1 MAQKRTITTIREQVY
16 RILRDD
22 ICQGV
27 YAPGTRLQEVE
38 LAENLNVSRSPVREA
53 LRQLAA
59 DGLLLEIPNKGVYIK
74 EFTVKDIEEIYDL
87 RVMLES
93 YGILHSD
100 GHITSMRRERLLGL
114 LTEMENYLEKG
125 DLRSYTSVDERLH
138 NHIVHLG
145 DNSLINDPRLL
156 EAAKRLGYRI
166 KYVLHPIVSVQAKDF
181 TPNDV
186 VDIIPSI
193 GDMSYEDLFC
203 ESALMV
209 TDYSGVQFDFAY
221 MRKPVLYFH
230 SDEIPA
236 HYEEGT
242 FYYDTMAF
250 GEIARTSEELTD
262 LLIEYMEHDC
272 AMKEKYRLR
281 ADDFLA
287 SLQLRI
293 R

>member
-1 MAQKRTITTIREQVY
+1 MAQKRTITTIRAQVY

-145 DNSLINDPRLL
+145 DNSLINDTYDRV
-156 EAAKRLGYRI
+156 RSMNQQFRI
-166 KYVLHPIVSVQAKDF
+166 LSLMDQQRFRESLDEHREIVHALV
-181 TPNDV
+181 T
-186 VDIIPSI
+186 
-193 GDMSYEDLFC
+193 GDL
-203 ESALMV
+203 
-209 TDYSGVQFDFAY
+209 
-221 MRKPVLYFH
+221 KH
-230 SDEIPA
+230 
-236 HYEEGT
+236 
-242 FYYDTMAF
+242 
-250 GEIARTSEELTD
+250 
-262 LLIEYMEHDC
+262 
-272 AMKEKYRLR
+272 
-281 ADDFLA
+281 ADDVNRHHLELA
-287 SLQLRI
+287 RI
-293 R
+293 AILKRMKGEGKE

>member
-145 DNSLINDPRLL
+145 DNSLINDTYDRVRSMNQQFRILSLMDEQRFRESMEEHREIVHALVTGDLAKADEVNHHHLELARQAILRL
-156 EAAKRLGYRI
+156 
-166 KYVLHPIVSVQAKDF
+166 
-181 TPNDV
+181 
-186 VDIIPSI
+186 
-193 GDMSYEDLFC
+193 
-203 ESALMV
+203 
-209 TDYSGVQFDFAY
+209 
-221 MRKPVLYFH
+221 MRA
-230 SDEIPA
+230 E
-236 HYEEGT
+236 T
-242 FYYDTMAF
+242 N
-250 GEIARTSEELTD
+250 
-262 LLIEYMEHDC
+262 
-272 AMKEKYRLR
+272 EK
-281 ADDFLA
+281 
-287 SLQLRI
+287 
-293 R
+293 

>member
-145 DNSLINDPRLL
+145 DNSLINDTYDRVRSMNQQFRILSLMDEQRFRESMEEHREIVHALVTGDLAKADEVNHHHL
-156 EAAKRLGYRI
+156 ELARQAILKRRKAAE
-166 KYVLHPIVSVQAKDF
+166 
-181 TPNDV
+181 T
-186 VDIIPSI
+186 
-193 GDMSYEDLFC
+193 
-203 ESALMV
+203 
-209 TDYSGVQFDFAY
+209 
-221 MRKPVLYFH
+221 
-230 SDEIPA
+230 
-236 HYEEGT
+236 EE
-242 FYYDTMAF
+242 
-250 GEIARTSEELTD
+250 
-262 LLIEYMEHDC
+262 
-272 AMKEKYRLR
+272 
-281 ADDFLA
+281 
-287 SLQLRI
+287 
-293 R
+293 

>member
-145 DNSLINDPRLL
+145 DNSLINDTYDRVRSMNQQFRILSLMDEQRFRESMEEHREIVHALVTGDLAKADEVNHHHL
-156 EAAKRLGYRI
+156 ELAR
-166 KYVLHPIVSVQAKDF
+166 QA
-181 TPNDV
+181 
-186 VDIIPSI
+186 I
-193 GDMSYEDLFC
+193 LRR
-203 ESALMV
+203 
-209 TDYSGVQFDFAY
+209 
-221 MRKPVLYFH
+221 MR
-230 SDEIPA
+230 
-236 HYEEGT
+236 T
-242 FYYDTMAF
+242 
-250 GEIARTSEELTD
+250 
-262 LLIEYMEHDC
+262 
-272 AMKEKYRLR
+272 EKNEK
-281 ADDFLA
+281 
-287 SLQLRI
+287 
-293 R
+293 

>member
-1 MAQKRTITTIREQVY
+1 MAVKRTITTIREQVY
-16 RILRDD
+16 KILRDD

-27 YAPGTRLQEVE
+27 YPPGTRLQEVE

-145 DNSLINDPRLL
+145 DNSLINDTYDRVRSMNQQFRILSLMDEQRFRESMEEHREIVHALVTGDLAKADEVNHHHL
-156 EAAKRLGYRI
+156 ELAR
-166 KYVLHPIVSVQAKDF
+166 QA
-181 TPNDV
+181 
-186 VDIIPSI
+186 I
-193 GDMSYEDLFC
+193 LRR
-203 ESALMV
+203 
-209 TDYSGVQFDFAY
+209 
-221 MRKPVLYFH
+221 MR
-230 SDEIPA
+230 
-236 HYEEGT
+236 T
-242 FYYDTMAF
+242 
-250 GEIARTSEELTD
+250 
-262 LLIEYMEHDC
+262 
-272 AMKEKYRLR
+272 EKNEK
-281 ADDFLA
+281 
-287 SLQLRI
+287 
-293 R
+293 

>member
-93 YGILHSD
+93 YGILHST
-100 GHITSMRRERLLGL
+100 GHITAMRRERLLGL
-114 LTEMENYLEKG
+114 LKDMEDFLRKD
-125 DLRSYTSVDERLH
+125 DLQSYTSLDEKLH

-145 DNSLINDPRLL
+145 DNSLINDTYDRV
-156 EAAKRLGYRI
+156 RSMNQQFRI
-166 KYVLHPIVSVQAKDF
+166 LSLMDQQRFRESLDEHREIVHALV
-181 TPNDV
+181 T
-186 VDIIPSI
+186 
-193 GDMSYEDLFC
+193 GDL
-203 ESALMV
+203 
-209 TDYSGVQFDFAY
+209 
-221 MRKPVLYFH
+221 KH
-230 SDEIPA
+230 
-236 HYEEGT
+236 
-242 FYYDTMAF
+242 
-250 GEIARTSEELTD
+250 
-262 LLIEYMEHDC
+262 
-272 AMKEKYRLR
+272 
-281 ADDFLA
+281 ADDVNRHHLELA
-287 SLQLRI
+287 RI
-293 R
+293 AILKRMKGEGKE